1 MFSSSS
7 QSQDFSRL
15 EIRVGFA
22 KPGGGYGAQSV
33 SLETYVAR
41 VLAGEAARDS
51 PPAALEALAIAI
63 RTFAVVNRGRHNSD
77 GFDVCD
83 QTHCQVVRTATPVTE
98 RAAVATA
105 GRVLMLRGV
114 PVPIYYSASCG
125 GQTEIPSAVWPN
137 SDDPP
142 YLPSQPDD
150 ACGGVPVWT
159 ADLDAG
165 DLARAFRAAGFR
177 GERLNDLR
185 IMSRDASGRVA
196 KLRLVGMTPDE
207 VSGQDLRAVAGRT
220 LGWQHI
226 KSTAFELERGGGRF
240 RFAGHGYGHGVG
252 MCVIGSVNLAAA
264 GQTAAQILNR
274 YFPGL
279 DIGTLGG
286 PIVTTSAPLRD
297 PVTVAG
303 RAAPATAMRTIPA
316 NGALALALPD
326 DDEGERDGLARIV
339 LRVRDDI
346 AKDLGVTVPSR
357 LTIRFHPTIQ
367 SYERATGQP
376 WFTSGALVGEELHLL
391 PLAVLRERGVLE
403 RALRL
408 QLVHRMADGLLRD
421 RPLWVREG
429 AAGYFAGQRQL
440 PDGAGDTPSLS
451 PAPPRSSCP
460 SDAELLSPV
469 SAGALSNARAH
480 ATACFARQAGG
491 GRPWRDVK

>member
-1 MFSSSS
+1 
-7 QSQDFSRL
+7 
-15 EIRVGFA
+15 
-22 KPGGGYGAQSV
+22 
-33 SLETYVAR
+33 
-41 VLAGEAARDS
+41 
-51 PPAALEALAIAI
+51 
-63 RTFAVVNRGRHNSD
+63 
-77 GFDVCD
+77 
-83 QTHCQVVRTATPVTE
+83 
-98 RAAVATA
+98 
-105 GRVLMLRGV
+105 
-114 PVPIYYSASCG
+114 
-125 GQTEIPSAVWPN
+125 
-137 SDDPP
+137 
-142 YLPSQPDD
+142 
-150 ACGGVPVWT
+150 
-159 ADLDAG
+159 
-165 DLARAFRAAGFR
+165 
-177 GERLNDLR
+177 
-185 IMSRDASGRVA
+185 
-196 KLRLVGMTPDE
+196 
-207 VSGQDLRAVAGRT
+207 
-220 LGWQHI
+220 
-226 KSTAFELERGGGRF
+226 
-240 RFAGHGYGHGVG
+240 

-429 AAGYFAGQRQL
+429 AAGYFAGQRQV